1 MDQYRFTG
9 YRLLPPIVKN
19 LLIINTLMYFFTIY
33 AYSSLN
39 IDLTKMLGLHSFDS
53 QYFNIYQFV
62 TYMFMHGSFSHLF
75 FNMFALWMFGAAI
88 ENYWGPKRFLYFYFI
103 VGISAGLFNDLIM
116 WISHK
121 EMIAAYNAF
130 AASPDPKTFLH
141 LVKEYFPEYIKP
153 VSDWIYQWDLHPDNS
168 ALAQQA
174 IDFLGKEIYKVINV
188 PMVGA
193 SGAIFGLLLA
203 FGMLF
208 PNALIYIYFLFPMK
222 AKYFVLIYGAMELF
236 LGVMNEPGDNVA
248 HFAHLGGMIFGFIL
262 IKYWQK
268 KDRNKY
274 FYS

>member
-1 MDQYRFTG
+1 MDNYRLTG

-19 LLIINTLMYFFTIY
+19 LLIINTLIYLFTIFSAEY
-33 AYSSLN
+33 LN
-39 IDLTKMLGLHSFDS
+39 LDLFKLLGLFSFDS
-53 QYFNIYQFV
+53 EYFRWYQFV

-75 FNMFALWMFGAAI
+75 FNMFALWMFGAAV

-103 VGISAGLFNDLIM
+103 VGITAGLFNDTIM
-116 WISHK
+116 WLSHR
-121 EMIAAYNAF
+121 EMISAYNAF
-130 AASPDPKTFLH
+130 ASSPSPEVFLK
-141 LVKEYFPEYIKP
+141 LVKEYFPQYIKP
-153 VSDWIYQWDLHPDNS
+153 VTDWIYNWETHPDNP
-168 ALAQQA
+168 AYIKEAT
-174 IDFLGKEIYKVINV
+174 DFLATQIYKTINI

-208 PNALIYIYFLFPMK
+208 PNALIFIYFLFPIK
-222 AKYFVLIYGAMELF
+222 AKYFVVLYGVLELF

-268 KDRNKY
+268 VDRDKY
-274 FYS
+274 TYY